1 MLLQPTSKSSSEA
14 YKLVCMVAALHV
26 LPFVSA
32 QVDTTKQL
40 IVNGGFENAAFFESK
55 CGSWCSSSN
64 ASLIAPWT
72 FSGQSTYELNFG
84 VWKAF
89 EGKISMDLSSSG
101 PVTISQVVPTTIG
114 QRYVVS
120 FQLNDNSCG
129 SPTTTR
135 TGKIVATGAQPLA
148 FGHKAG
154 FQSANPSPWTEV
166 KYYFFATG
174 SMTTISISSTDPSSC
189 GPIVDQITMFAT
201 NELIVNGGF
210 ENGAFFEP
218 SCGSWCSNSDAS
230 LISPWTFSGQSVY
243 ELNFGVWK
251 AFEGKISMDLSSSGP
266 ITISQVVPT
275 TIGERYV
282 VSFKLNDNSCNS
294 PTTTRTGKIVAT
306 GAQPLAF
313 GHKAGFQS
321 ANPSPW
327 TEVNYYFFATD
338 AKTTV
343 SISSTDPSSCG
354 PIVDQI
360 TMSATSLDQK
370 NVSSKNAG
378 TGLASNGAASEEL
391 IVNGGFEN
399 AAFYESSCPSWCS
412 PSDASLIA
420 PWTFSGQS
428 TYELNF
434 GVWKAFEGKISMD
447 LSSSGPVTISQVV
460 PTTAGKQYVVSFQL
474 NDNSCGSPTTNR
486 TGKIVATGA
495 QPLSFGH
502 MGGFQSAK
510 LSPWTEVKYYFF
522 ATGSKTTISISS
534 TDASGCGPVVDK
546 ISMVATNLYI
556 VTKTVTDTILT
567 TKTHAATLYYDGD
580 LKKFVSNEADI
591 KSATATVFTTVYN
604 PVIQYVNTT
613 TTDSTQT
620 ITPAAVV
627 TTIGATASVT
637 LAPVIV
643 TATKI

>member
-1 MLLQPTSKSSSEA
+1 
-14 YKLVCMVAALHV
+14 MVAAMHV

-72 FSGQSTYELNFG
+72 FSGQPTFELNFG

-101 PVTISQVVPTTIG
+101 PVTISQVVPTTVG

-120 FQLNDNSCG
+120 FQLNDNSCN

-135 TGKIVATGAQPLA
+135 TGSIVATGAQPLS
-148 FGHKAG
+148 FGHKSG
-154 FQSANPSPWTEV
+154 FQSASPQPWTEV
-166 KYYFFATG
+166 KYYFFATAAQ
-174 SMTTISISSTDPSSC
+174 TTVSIRSTDPSSC
-189 GPIVDQITMFAT
+189 GPVVDQITMFAT

-210 ENGAFFEP
+210 ENGAFFE
-218 SCGSWCSNSDAS
+218 SNCGSWCSNSDAS
-230 LISPWTFSGQSVY
+230 LISPWTFSEQSTY

-251 AFEGKISMDLSSSGP
+251 AFEGKVSMDLSSTGP
-266 ITISQVVPT
+266 VTISQVVPT
-275 TIGERYV
+275 TIGEQYL
-282 VSFKLNDNSCNS
+282 VSFQLNDNSCNS

-306 GAQPLAF
+306 GAQPLSF

-321 ANPSPW
+321 ANPQPW
-327 TEVNYYFFATD
+327 TEVNYYFFAT
-338 AKTTV
+338 AAQTTV

-354 PIVDQI
+354 PVVDQI
-360 TMSATSLDQK
+360 TMTATSPEKK
-370 NVSSKNAG
+370 NVGSKNAG
-378 TGLASNGAASEEL
+378 TGLGSNVAATEEL

-399 AAFYESSCPSWCS
+399 AAFYESQCPSWCS
-412 PSDASLIA
+412 PSDASLIS
-420 PWTFSGQS
+420 PWTFSGQP

-474 NDNSCGSPTTNR
+474 NDNSCNSPTTTR
-486 TGKIVATGA
+486 TGSIVATGA

-502 MGGFQSAK
+502 KGGFQSANP
-510 LSPWTEVKYYFF
+510 SPWTEVKYYFF

-534 TDASGCGPVVDK
+534 TDPSGCGPVVDK
-546 ISMVATNLYI
+546 ISMVATNLNI

-580 LKKFVSNEADI
+580 LKKFVSLEADI
-591 KSATATVFTTVYN
+591 KSASAIIFTTIYN
-604 PVIQYVNTT
+604 PVTAFVNTT

-620 ITPAAVV
+620 ITPEAVV
-627 TTIGATASVT
+627 TTISATSTLTAATAIFT
-637 LAPVIV
+637 E
-643 TATKI
+643 TKI